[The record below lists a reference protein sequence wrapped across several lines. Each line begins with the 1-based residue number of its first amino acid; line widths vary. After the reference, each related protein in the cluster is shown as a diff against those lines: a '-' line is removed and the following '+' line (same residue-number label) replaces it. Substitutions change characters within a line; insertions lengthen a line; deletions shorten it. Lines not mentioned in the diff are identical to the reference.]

1 MFSVKT
7 NLCTY
12 FFHQILALSRLE
24 GKRFTRHMVKLQAP
38 NDLSAQWVLKGVRLY
53 PIIKDGLVLSS
64 ELMM

>member
-24 GKRFTRHMVKLQAP
+24 GKRFKAR
-38 NDLSAQWVLKGVRLY
+38 NDVLVRPFPLGKR
-53 PIIKDGLVLSS
+53 P
-64 ELMM
+64 